1 MNYGKIQLPRSEEK
15 ILQGQ
20 IKSET
25 TVILSGGEID
35 ILKGSQEKLN
45 YLNTAD

>member
-1 MNYGKIQLPRSEEK
+1 MNHGKIELPRSEEK

-20 IKSET
+20 RKSET
-25 TVILSGGEID
+25 FILSGGEID

>member
-1 MNYGKIQLPRSEEK
+1 MNYGKIELPRSEEK
-15 ILQGQ
+15 ILQG
-20 IKSET
+20 KRKPET
-25 TVILSGGEID
+25 SVILSGGEID